1 MKNGDLKPSL
11 GEPKGDY
18 FSISLSRFVKSQKA
32 LRDFLQKAS
41 VSTPQFPVGFRK
53 MILNFLLPLLCR
65 VLLPSKMQRCT
76 NTRKWI
82 LGVGLF
88 LLLSG
93 NDRI

>member
-53 MILNFLLPLLCR
+53 MILNFLAITLQSALAIENA
-65 VLLPSKMQRCT
+65 KMYEHAKMDFR
-76 NTRKWI
+76 
-82 LGVGLF
+82 
-88 LLLSG
+88 S
-93 NDRI
+93 RIVSSFIGE